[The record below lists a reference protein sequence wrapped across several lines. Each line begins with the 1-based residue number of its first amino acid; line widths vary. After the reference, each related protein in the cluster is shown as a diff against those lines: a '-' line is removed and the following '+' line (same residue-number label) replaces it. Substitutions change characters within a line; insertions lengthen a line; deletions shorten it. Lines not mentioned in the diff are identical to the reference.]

1 MILARLASRLTAWS
15 VRWIPDPLVIAVGL
29 SILTFGLALAVT
41 DTGPG
46 DLLRAWGDGFWGLN
60 EFAMQMCLIIV
71 TGAIL
76 AASRPFVRL
85 LDALA
90 GIPRSPRGAIALM
103 ALFSMGTALF
113 HWGLSLIGSAVFA
126 RHLARR
132 QPALD
137 YPLLIA
143 SAYLGMGAVWHAGFS
158 GSVPL
163 LVATPGHFLAEST
176 GIVPI
181 TETIF
186 RPFNVGLVMVVVAAM
201 TLLAVAMHPPAEAAR
216 PAPAAALAGPAE
228 EALAPANVPANVPHP
243 GSGGMTPALRLEWS
257 PVVSA
262 LLGGAGIL
270 WLAATLMAKGAGAIT
285 LNFVNFFFLTGGVL
299 LHGRPRHFLRAA
311 AEAGSHVWGVIIQF
325 PLYAGIMGMMR
336 GSGLADVIAGWF
348 TRASTPESYPSV
360 VLWYSAIL
368 NYFVP
373 SGGSKWAIEGPYI
386 LEAAR
391 RLSVPASDTVL
402 AYAWGEMVTDIIQ
415 PFWAIPLLAVAGL
428 SFREIAGYGM
438 AFCLVYALIVGGAFI
453 FI

>member
-1 MILARLASRLTAWS
+1 MLARIAARLSGWS
-15 VRWIPDPLVIAVGL
+15 IRWIPDPLVIAVAL
-29 SILTFGLALAVT
+29 SVLTFALALAT
-41 DTGPG
+41 TGAGPG
-46 DLLRAWGDGFWGLN
+46 ALLDAWGNGFWGLN
-60 EFAMQMCLIIV
+60 EFAMQMCLVIV
-71 TGAIL
+71 TGSIL
-76 AASRPFVRL
+76 AASRPFARL
-85 LDALA
+85 LDGLA
-90 GIPRSPRGAIALM
+90 RRPRSARGAIALM
-103 ALFSMGTALF
+103 AAFSMGAAVF

-132 QPALD
+132 RDDVD

-143 SAYLGMGAVWHAGFS
+143 TAYLGMGTVWHAGFS

-163 LVATPGHFLAEST
+163 LVATPGHFLVDTT

-181 TETIF
+181 TETILS
-186 RPFNVGLVMVVVAAM
+186 PFNVGLVAIVFAVMLAV
-201 TLLAVAMHPPAEAAR
+201 AVAMHPARACSR
-216 PAPAAALAGPAE
+216 PAPPGAVAVQEEDAAAATGPA
-228 EALAPANVPANVPHP
+228 
-243 GSGGMTPALRLEWS
+243 TPAARVERS
-257 PVVSA
+257 PLVA
-262 LLGGAGIL
+262 LVLGGAGVL
-270 WLAATLMAKGAGAIT
+270 WLVATWRARGTSAIT
-285 LNFVNFFFLTGGVL
+285 LNFVNFALLTLGVV
-299 LHGRPRHFLRAA
+299 LHGRLSSFLKAA
-311 AEAGSHVWGVIIQF
+311 AEAGRHVWGVIVQF

-348 TRASTPESYPSV
+348 TGASTPERYPSL

-391 RLSVPASDTVL
+391 RLEVPASHTVL

-428 SFREIAGYGM
+428 SFRDIAGYGM
-438 AFCLVYALIVGGAFI
+438 TFCLVYALLVGGAFL